1 MNGLIRFA
9 CTAFALVLATAAFTA
24 GMSGCET
31 TGGSSATEGAPEFSI
46 RASNH
51 EVLTGEI
58 VTLTTRSANLAG
70 RQTHIDWKT
79 DGGDLRTEENGRIAR
94 VQFDRP
100 GTYTVSARL
109 MIDDGLLESDS
120 VSIQVRPVT
129 TR

>member
-9 CTAFALVLATAAFTA
+9 CTGFALVLATAAFTA
-24 GMSGCET
+24 GMGGCET
-31 TGGSSATEGAPEFSI
+31 TGNSATEGAPEFSI
-46 RASNH
+46 RASND

-58 VTLTTRSANLAG
+58 VTLTTRSTNLAG
-70 RQTHIDWKT
+70 RQTHIDWKS

-109 MIDDGLLESDS
+109 MIDDGLVESDS
-120 VSIQVRPVT
+120 VSIQVKPVT
-129 TR
+129 R